1 MAKITSQKVV
11 EHYIRTHENDASDKV
26 YPNLMLVRSFAFL
39 QENGGRKVLDYGCG
53 YGANTV
59 FMLNRGANVYY
70 ADTSPYAIKK
80 TSEKIDKLG
89 IEDATYH
96 SKVIEV
102 DANSLPYG
110 DDEFDVVVCTS
121 VMSLLSSL
129 EMMNALLY
137 EFHRVLKT
145 GGRIY
150 IDINGIESEFAY
162 YSKNLGNCQFEY
174 CGRDGR
180 SNPITAYCPLNVED
194 FSDFV
199 ETKFNVLKTGSSD
212 HRLFDFR
219 EQEFIVIGEK

>member
-1 MAKITSQKVV
+1 
-11 EHYIRTHENDASDKV
+11 
-26 YPNLMLVRSFAFL
+26 
-39 QENGGRKVLDYGCG
+39 
-53 YGANTV
+53 
-59 FMLNRGANVYY
+59 
-70 ADTSPYAIKK
+70 
-80 TSEKIDKLG
+80 
-89 IEDATYH
+89 
-96 SKVIEV
+96 
-102 DANSLPYG
+102 
-110 DDEFDVVVCTS
+110 
-121 VMSLLSSL
+121 
-129 EMMNALLY
+129 MMNALLY

-199 ETKFNVLKTGSSD
+199 ETKFNVLKTGSSK